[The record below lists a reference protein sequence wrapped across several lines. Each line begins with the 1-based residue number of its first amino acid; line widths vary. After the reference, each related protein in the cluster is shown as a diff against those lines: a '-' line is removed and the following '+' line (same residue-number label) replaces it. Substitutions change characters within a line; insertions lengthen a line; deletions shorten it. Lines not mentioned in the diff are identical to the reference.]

1 MKLKKRGD
9 TLVEVL
15 FAFAILSLVISV
27 MFSGALSSYKSAVTA
42 QERTQAQFL
51 AQYQADAL
59 KTYRDSLE
67 WEYINSS
74 NFYTYLDGDKS
85 GNASPTLVATRE
97 LKGFCMSQFKGNLT
111 YYWKVETST
120 TTCGDNAKIL
130 APNLKDASMK
140 IDTSLVGDSQTATIT
155 VSWQP
160 KNSSAREKVINTIL
174 LTKQR

>member
-1 MKLKKRGD
+1 MRVRNGD

-15 FAFAILSLVISV
+15 FAFAILSLIISV

-67 WEYINSS
+67 WDSS
-74 NFYTYLDGDKS
+74 ANPLASYLDGGS
-85 GNASPTLVATRE
+85 AALSAMRNPTQPFCMQFNPSNASTPR
-97 LKGFCMSQFKGNLT
+97 N
-111 YYWKVETST
+111 YWSVQSNEGTCSSDAKV
-120 TTCGDNAKIL
+120 L
-130 APNLKDASMK
+130 APNLTDLK
-140 IDTSLVGDSQTATIT
+140 IQIRLSLSGVSQTATIT

-160 KNSSAREKVINTIL
+160 KNSKSSESVVNTIL